1 MTQFWNQR
9 YSSPEYAYG
18 RTPNTFFAEA
28 LTDLQPG
35 RMLLPG
41 EGEGRNAVFAA
52 RAGWDVDAVDF
63 SEEGRKKA
71 LRLADENDVTIN
83 YSLGDLEELA
93 PAKHSYDVV
102 ALIFVH
108 LPPILR
114 KSLHARCIEALRPG
128 GRMIIEAFTPDQLK
142 YTSGGPKEQSLLYTR
157 SMLEADFLPLE
168 IVFQEEKTIILNEG
182 PFHDGEAAV
191 VRLIAIKK

>member
-18 RTPNTFFAEA
+18 RAPNTFFAEA

-35 RMLLPG
+35 RLLLPG

-71 LRLADENDVTIN
+71 LRLADENGVTIN
-83 YSLGDLEELA
+83 YSVGDLEELA
-93 PAKHSYDVV
+93 PAQQSYDAV

-108 LPPILR
+108 LPPIPR

-128 GRMIIEAFTPDQLK
+128 GRMIIEAFTPDQLQ
-142 YTSGGPKEQSLLYTR
+142 YASGGPKEQSLLYTR

-168 IVFQEEKTIILNEG
+168 IVFQEERTIILNEG

-191 VRLIAIKK
+191 VRLIAIKQ